1 MLGNGGNHKWGGTLF
16 MPWLVFKEIWTPLK
30 PFRIRIYREVETG
43 QLYIKIGNRARR
55 RLFKKASND

>member
-1 MLGNGGNHKWGGTLF
+1 

-30 PFRIRIYREVETG
+30 HFRIRIYREVETG